1 MSKVFQIWLQP
12 LTMINTS
19 SDTMDRQSVNVV
31 ENIEKGNQSIDKSA
45 AEVNKVKNN
54 SEQVEKAV
62 HSLADSSQR
71 IGEIVSLIKDIS
83 SQTNLLALNAAI
95 EAARAGEAGRGFSVV
110 ADEIRQLAEE
120 SNQATDEIIIAS
132 QELADM
138 AEELSDSISRFKL

>member
-54 SEQVEKAV
+54 SEQVEKVV